1 MPVLQNGEL
10 VLYGFVGDNYW
21 DEGFT
26 AQDVLAALAE
36 VGRDEDISVRIN
48 SAGGYV
54 YDGIAIYNAL
64 VAHKGKVTVIV
75 DAFAGSAASV
85 IAMAGDERIMRVGA
99 MMMIHD
105 PSTITYGNAAEH
117 ENTTDFLNK
126 LGDLMADI
134 YAECTG
140 EDVATIREDMRKEIW
155 LSGDEAVERGFATQT
170 DKQKAVAYSAFDY
183 RVFAN
188 APNNLKRLAK
198 KNSWSFDQAMQ
209 TAAPAAVTTSQK
221 DNVMTEPK
229 AAGPQPADIKAAMAQ
244 VEKDTKERIK
254 VIMSCPEAK
263 GFEALASYLAY
274 DTDTTAEDAI
284 KALAAAKQ
292 DGDNNTAATA
302 PDPATAYEKNR
313 MLASNQ
319 ARPDPQSQKPTPVAT
334 INTGNI
340 YASRR
345 QTAK

>member
-1 MPVLQNGEL
+1 MPVLQDGEL

-26 AQDVLAALAE
+26 AQDVLSALAE
-36 VGRDEDISVRIN
+36 VGREIDITVRIN

-64 VAHKGKVTVIV
+64 VAHKGKITIIV

-105 PSTITYGNAAEH
+105 PSTFTYGNAEEH
-117 ENTTDFLNK
+117 KNSADYLNK
-126 LGDLMADI
+126 LGDLMAEI
-134 YAECTG
+134 YAERTG
-140 EDVATIREDMRKEIW
+140 EDITTIREDMRKEIW
-155 LSGDEAVERGFATQT
+155 LTGDEAVERGFATQT

-198 KNSWSFDQAMQ
+198 KNSWSFDHEMQ
-209 TAAPAAVTTSQK
+209 TAAPAALNTSQK
-221 DNVMTEPK
+221 EVDMTDAK
-229 AAGPQPADIKAAMAQ
+229 TAGAQPADIKTATAQ
-244 VEKDTKERIK
+244 AEKDTKERIK
-254 VIMSCPEAK
+254 AITTCPEAK
-263 GFEALASYLAY
+263 GFEALASHLAY
-274 DTDTTAEDAI
+274 DTCMSAEDAT
-284 KALAAAKQ
+284 KALMAAKQ
-292 DGDNNTAATA
+292 DSENNVPLQTE
-302 PDPATAYEKNR
+302 DPATAYEKSR
-313 MLASNQ
+313 MMASNQ
-319 ARPDPQSQKPTPVAT
+319 SRPDPQNRNPAPTAK
-334 INTGNI
+334 INTGSI

-345 QTAK
+345 QTA

>member
-1 MPVLQNGEL
+1 MPVLQDGEL

-26 AQDVLAALAE
+26 AQDVLSALAE
-36 VGRDEDISVRIN
+36 VGREIDITVRIN

-64 VAHKGKVTVIV
+64 VAHKGKITVVV

-105 PSTITYGNAAEH
+105 PSTFTYGNAAEH
-117 ENTTDFLNK
+117 ESSADYLNK

-134 YAECTG
+134 YAERTG
-140 EDVATIREDMRKEIW
+140 EDIATIREDMRKEIW
-155 LSGDEAVERGFATQT
+155 LTGDEAVERGFATQT

-198 KNSWSFDQAMQ
+198 KNSWSFDHEML
-209 TAAPAAVTTSQK
+209 TAAPAAVNTSQK
-221 DNVMTEPK
+221 EVDMTDAK
-229 AAGPQPADIKAAMAQ
+229 TAGAQPADIKTATAQ
-244 VEKDTKERIK
+244 AEKDTKERIK
-254 VIMSCPEAK
+254 AITTCPEAK
-263 GFEALASYLAY
+263 GFEALASHLAY
-274 DTDTTAEDAI
+274 DTSMSAEDAT
-284 KALAAAKQ
+284 KALMAAKQ
-292 DGDNNTAATA
+292 DSENNVPPQTE
-302 PDPATAYEKNR
+302 DPATAYEKSR
-313 MLASNQ
+313 MMASHQ
-319 ARPDPQSQKPTPVAT
+319 SRPDPQNRSPAPAAK

-345 QTAK
+345 KTA

>member
-1 MPVLQNGEL
+1 
-10 VLYGFVGDNYW
+10 
-21 DEGFT
+21 
-26 AQDVLAALAE
+26 
-36 VGRDEDISVRIN
+36 
-48 SAGGYV
+48 
-54 YDGIAIYNAL
+54 
-64 VAHKGKVTVIV
+64 
-75 DAFAGSAASV
+75 
-85 IAMAGDERIMRVGA
+85 
-99 MMMIHD
+99 
-105 PSTITYGNAAEH
+105 
-117 ENTTDFLNK
+117 
-126 LGDLMADI
+126 
-134 YAECTG
+134 
-140 EDVATIREDMRKEIW
+140 
-155 LSGDEAVERGFATQT
+155 
-170 DKQKAVAYSAFDY
+170 
-183 RVFAN
+183 
-188 APNNLKRLAK
+188 
-198 KNSWSFDQAMQ
+198 
-209 TAAPAAVTTSQK
+209 
-221 DNVMTEPK
+221 MTEPK
-229 AAGPQPADIKAAMAQ
+229 AAGPQPADIKAATAQ